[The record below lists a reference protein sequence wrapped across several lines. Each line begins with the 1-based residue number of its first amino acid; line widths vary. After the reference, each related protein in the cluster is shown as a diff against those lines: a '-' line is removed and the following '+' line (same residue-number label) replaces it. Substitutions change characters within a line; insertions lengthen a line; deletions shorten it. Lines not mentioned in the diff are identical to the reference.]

1 MMDSNNAIE
10 VRNVSKH
17 FKVYYDKGSQLKE
30 RVLFRKRNAYENR
43 VVLDNISFSIKKGEA
58 VGLQV
63 PEEKGE
69 GEGVMAFVDDSKVVG
84 KLFGKKLYISVSES
98 VVFRNP

>member
-43 VVLDNISFSIKKGEA
+43 VVLDNISFSIKKVRQSVLLVRMA
-58 VGLQV
+58 VVRVQRLS
-63 PEEKGE
+63 
-69 GEGVMAFVDDSKVVG
+69 F
-84 KLFGKKLYISVSES
+84 L
-98 VVFRNP
+98 RR